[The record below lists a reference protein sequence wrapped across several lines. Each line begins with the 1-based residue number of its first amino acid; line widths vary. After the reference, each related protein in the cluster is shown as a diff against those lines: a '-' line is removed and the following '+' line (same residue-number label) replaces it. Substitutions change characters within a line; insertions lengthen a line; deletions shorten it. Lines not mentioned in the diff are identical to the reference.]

1 MPVFSRQPK
10 PGRRSRWTAAVPLAL
25 FLLVA
30 GAVVTPAWGAREDEA
45 RIQNREGVRLAQS
58 GDWQGALAAL
68 EEACRLNP
76 FDDTALT
83 NLACTHNNIGVF
95 LVKEHRHHEAIRHFR
110 AASAQKP
117 EDIQIRLNL
126 LAALVG
132 VRDLE
137 TADREARK
145 LLAIR
150 PADPDLAL
158 QVALA
163 MQRIEDDEAALG
175 VLETVLERHPRHA
188 GARLEMARLQYR
200 RGNLSE
206 ARFHLDQALDIEP
219 GCREALT
226 FRQTLDRE
234 EPLESTFDRDAS
246 VHFSLTFQTVFSRE
260 WAREL
265 LEVFEEAHERGGE
278 FLGVR
283 PAQRVQVIVYAARDL
298 HKAKALPEWA
308 GGVYDGKIRLPV
320 PSLTATPEQL
330 TAAIAHEYCHHL
342 VHVLTHGNCPT
353 WLNEGLAQV
362 MEGADP
368 ARARR
373 LLARAD
379 GTLRLRPLGEL
390 AGSFAHAPSREVAE
404 RLYAQSLLAVQTLLT
419 AKGLPAMRDLLAGLG
434 RQCPL
439 EEAAQLA
446 FDDSLAS
453 VLADLAESAL

>member
-1 MPVFSRQPK
+1 MLSSSGQIC
-10 PGRRSRWTAAVPLAL
+10 PGARARRALAG
-25 FLLVA
+25 LLVLCLLMA
-30 GAVVTPAWGAREDEA
+30 GAGVTPARGAPEDEA

-150 PADPDLAL
+150 PDDPDLAL

-175 VLETVLERHPRHA
+175 VLEAVLERHPRHA

-200 RGNLSE
+200 RGNLTE
-206 ARFHLDQALDIEP
+206 ARFHLTQALDIEP
-219 GCREALT
+219 GRREALA

-234 EPLESTFDRDAS
+234 EPLEATFDRDTS
-246 VHFSLTFQTVFSRE
+246 VHFALTFQTVFSRE
-260 WAREL
+260 WARDL

-320 PSLTATPEQL
+320 PSLTATPDQL
-330 TAAIAHEYCHHL
+330 APAIAHEYCHHL
-342 VHVLTHGNCPT
+342 VYVLTHGNCPT

-362 MEGADP
+362 LEGVDP
-368 ARARR
+368 ARAAR
-373 LLARAD
+373 LLARPD
-379 GTLRLRPLGEL
+379 GTLRLRPLAEL
-390 AGSFAHAPSREVAE
+390 AGSFARAPSREVAE
-404 RLYAQSLLAVQTLLT
+404 QFYAQSLLAVQALLKE
-419 AKGLPAMRDLLAGLG
+419 KGLPAMRDLLANLG

-439 EEAAQLA
+439 EEAAELA
-446 FDDSLAS
+446 FGDPLTS
-453 VLADLAESAL
+453 VLDDLAESAL